1 MAKDFIQKAIN
12 PKDEGDF
19 SAKAKR
25 AGMSTKEFARHVM
38 ANEKDYSSKT
48 EKQAN
53 LARTLAKVR
62 KHKKSRR

>member
-1 MAKDFIQKAIN
+1 MAKDFIQKAID
-12 PKDEGDF
+12 PKDEGQF

-25 AGMSTKEFARHVM
+25 AGMGTQEFARHVM
-38 ANEKDYSSKT
+38 ANEDDYSSKT

-62 KHKKSRR
+62 KHKRSKK